1 MSLSQYWQRVKNPSI
16 YIIFGNNIKINLD
29 FEIFDE
35 I

>member
-1 MSLSQYWQRVKNPSI
+1 MSLSQYWQRVKNASI
-16 YIIFGNNIKINLD
+16 YIIFGNNITMTLD